1 MLDTMDIDM
10 GDLVDIVIVM
20 VRGLQNQVT
29 DMVDLGPVMGFM
41 GLVMEDI
48 GAITEPMDLAM
59 VVIAFGRDTVQ

>member
-59 VVIAFGRDTVQ
+59 VVIAFSRDTVQ

>member
-1 MLDTMDIDM
+1 MDIDM
-10 GDLVDIVIVM
+10 GDSVDTVIVM

-29 DMVDLGPVMGFM
+29 DMVDLCPVMGFM

-59 VVIAFGRDTVQ
+59 AVIAFSRDTVQ

>member
-1 MLDTMDIDM
+1 MDIDM
-10 GDLVDIVIVM
+10 GDSVDTVIVM

-59 VVIAFGRDTVQ
+59 VVIAFSRDTVQ